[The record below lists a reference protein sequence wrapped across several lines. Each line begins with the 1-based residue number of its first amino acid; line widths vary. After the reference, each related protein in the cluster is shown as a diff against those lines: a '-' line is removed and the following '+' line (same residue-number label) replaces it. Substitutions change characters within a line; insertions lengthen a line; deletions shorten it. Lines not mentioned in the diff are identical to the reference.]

1 MKNKI
6 ELKKCLI
13 VSILTILIFEVCFG
27 VIFSIQYKKYTQ
39 NTNIAINGIVEEV
52 VKEYPKADK
61 NEIVKILNG
70 EKTNQNNLLKEYGI
84 DIEKDSVIYENE
96 KIYQKFMC
104 INLAFLMISL
114 LTIVIIF
121 IIYNQRKDKKI
132 KEITK
137 YIEEINRKNYSLKIQ
152 NNTEDELS
160 ILQNELYKITI
171 MLKEQAENSISD
183 KMNLKDSLADISH
196 QLKTPLT
203 SIQIMLDNIIDDE
216 NMPQDI
222 KNDFIKDIRCEI
234 QNINV
239 LVNTILKLSKLDTNT
254 ITFNKKE
261 EKLNDILEECKKNL
275 LPICDLRNV
284 TIEIEAPEE
293 IYIECDRAWHKE
305 ALTNI
310 LKNCV
315 EHSKPN
321 QKVIVKLEK
330 NKMYTKI
337 TIKDSGTGISEKDLP
352 HIFERFYKGENSG
365 NGSIGIGLALAKA
378 IIQKENGYISVTSK
392 QGVGTEFVI
401 KYI

>member
-13 VSILTILIFEVCFG
+13 ASMLTILIFEVCFG

-171 MLKEQAENSISD
+171 MLKEQAENSIND
-183 KMNLKDSLADISH
+183 KMILILGFNQTIHNRKYVLPDFVF
-196 QLKTPLT
+196 
-203 SIQIMLDNIIDDE
+203 DE
-216 NMPQDI
+216 NDYQNM
-222 KNDFIKDIRCEI
+222 IR
-234 QNINV
+234 V
-239 LVNTILKLSKLDTNT
+239 ILDASHLDMN
-254 ITFNKKE
+254 
-261 EKLNDILEECKKNL
+261 LERQ
-275 LPICDLRNV
+275 RNV
-284 TIEIEAPEE
+284 AMTQNVQD
-293 IYIECDRAWHKE
+293 Y
-305 ALTNI
+305 
-310 LKNCV
+310 KNV
-315 EHSKPN
+315 
-321 QKVIVKLEK
+321 
-330 NKMYTKI
+330 
-337 TIKDSGTGISEKDLP
+337 
-352 HIFERFYKGENSG
+352 
-365 NGSIGIGLALAKA
+365 
-378 IIQKENGYISVTSK
+378 
-392 QGVGTEFVI
+392 
-401 KYI
+401 